1 MDIRLLSE
9 YVQEVADDRK
19 IRFSDDAIVSLND
32 AVNDALRDLI
42 QVRKLIGFNRLGSH
56 GDSKEL
62 SSLCPSFW
70 RSVSSPSDLWIW
82 CWSCCRWI
90 RGRRVF
96 PVQICAWYPRGG
108 ESGPMNVVRIPLSFP
123 SMHAW
128 TNPLRVFLFFHTGF
142 LSDGLLSTETN
153 YCIPLPPF
161 PTLPSTTFA

>member
-62 SSLCPSFW
+62 SSLCSSF
-70 RSVSSPSDLWIW
+70 
-82 CWSCCRWI
+82 
-90 RGRRVF
+90 
-96 PVQICAWYPRGG
+96 
-108 ESGPMNVVRIPLSFP
+108 
-123 SMHAW
+123 
-128 TNPLRVFLFFHTGF
+128 
-142 LSDGLLSTETN
+142 
-153 YCIPLPPF
+153 
-161 PTLPSTTFA
+161 